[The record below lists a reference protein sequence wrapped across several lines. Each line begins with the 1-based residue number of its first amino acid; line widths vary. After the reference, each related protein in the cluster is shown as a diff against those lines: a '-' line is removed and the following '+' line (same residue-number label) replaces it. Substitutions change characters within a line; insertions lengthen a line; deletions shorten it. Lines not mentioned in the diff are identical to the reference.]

1 MFCAVFPYCFLFPS
15 GFRYE
20 MIGCFLFF
28 LEGINAQCHTGETVL
43 MLALKDGQVWILIP
57 GFVGVTAESR
67 LRNVWDAMIGI
78 YE

>member
-1 MFCAVFPYCFLFPS
+1 
-15 GFRYE
+15 